1 MKNSRPWA
9 WLRPLAAL
17 GLLLLLAGCGR
28 QVVVNAYLDSRQTV
42 GLVPGASF
50 CLLSQ
55 NQAGNPLLDRQVA
68 DKISLLLSNAG
79 YRLEG
84 PGQAEFLLVFSYR
97 RHSSTGTDYVAVHEP
112 GRRVQVTQVDKDG
125 KRSTTQVDEPGY
137 TTYQPRLVTVN
148 DDSLRLVAYAN
159 QRQGQIAS
167 ELAVWS
173 ADISSRQSDSGLGGD
188 GLRQSLDYLIVGG
201 MTMLGQGTP
210 EPVSFLVKDDDPRLK
225 LLRGPRP

>member
-1 MKNSRPWA
+1 MRTP
-9 WLRPLAAL
+9 LLVLAAG

-28 QVVVNAYLDSRQTV
+28 LVEVSAYVDGRQPL

-55 NQAGNPLLDRQVA
+55 NQTANPLMDRRVA
-68 DKISLLLSNAG
+68 DKIGLMLTNAG
-79 YRLEG
+79 HRLDG

-97 RHSSTGTDYVAVHEP
+97 RHTSTGTDYVSVYEP
-112 GRRVQVTQVDKDG
+112 GRRVQVTQVDRDG
-125 KRSTTQVDEPGY
+125 KRSTTYVDEPGY

-148 DDSLRLVAYAN
+148 QDSLRLVAYAN
-159 QRQGQIAS
+159 QRQGQAAP

-173 ADISSRQSDSGLGGD
+173 VDALTRQSDGGLGGE
-188 GLRQSLDYLIVGG
+188 GLAASLDYLIVGG
-201 MTMLGQGTP
+201 MTMLGQATS

-225 LLRGPRP
+225 LIQGRP